1 MFPWWQLMLWSLAL
15 AFLGVF
21 IAVPLRTQTVIK
33 VRRPQ
38 VSSAL
43 RCSPAPA
50 RRLCSAMCERPEGF
64 GHTVVASLAQV
75 SCSSYGS

>member
-33 VRRPQ
+33 VTYR
-38 VSSAL
+38 VSSIFVCHSAL
-43 RCSPAPA
+43 CIHSWTFCHAI
-50 RRLCSAMCERPEGF
+50 G
-64 GHTVVASLAQV
+64 V
-75 SCSSYGS
+75 